1 MDHCNLKV
9 PASSGNVSATSP
21 WFAVVLG
28 RPECCSKMF
37 LSTSAIMRSVG
48 SPLSVYCSYRIGNS
62 LSLNLKNMHLGLKM
76 ELFYNIFLKWAKFIN
91 SRGGVRDL
99 ITVVGRWKVY
109 TFSMVIVLQIFLTAI
124 YFWRASLP
132 SSPYFISK
140 LLNSRWLVLV
150 FYEF

>member
-1 MDHCNLKV
+1 
-9 PASSGNVSATSP
+9 
-21 WFAVVLG
+21 
-28 RPECCSKMF
+28 
-37 LSTSAIMRSVG
+37 
-48 SPLSVYCSYRIGNS
+48 
-62 LSLNLKNMHLGLKM
+62 M
-76 ELFYNIFLKWAKFIN
+76 EFFYNIFLKWAKFIN